1 MKNKLLFQCMLEPAH
16 KNLLPPQKPEAD
28 RSILMSNAPLRLCTH
43 PFMQTDHILSKSH
56 RVCFLSITLYQ
67 NFPQRIRLRPV
78 EETHLVSIPDD
89 FLICVIQ
96 CSDYGGWY
104 IALRKPRQNFFCL
117 SRRNGRKKT
126 SG

>member
-56 RVCFLSITLYQ
+56 RVCFLSMTLYQ

-78 EETHLVSIPDD
+78 EEAHLVPIPNN
-89 FLICVIQ
+89 FLIRVIQ
-96 CSDYGGWY
+96 RSDNGGWY
-104 IALRKPRQNFFCL
+104 TALRKPRQNFFCL